1 MSEISP
7 EERMQAYLQKIAA
20 GPKLSKD
27 LTEEEAEDA
36 LSLILDGEVSQVR
49 MGVFL
54 IAARMKIETVPENIG
69 YWRALQK
76 RITPIKIGLDKLL
89 QIADP
94 FDGFQRI
101 PYFGFYAIPVIA
113 EMGLPVYGHSSLP
126 LPPKFGITFED
137 MLVNHYQVPE
147 SGYGEKRIQLL
158 KDKKFS
164 YINTGDSLPELEKLR
179 SIREEIVKR
188 PMLATLE
195 KILMPLQAEGKNFLA
210 TTYFH
215 RGYEVSLTEIG
226 KQSRFDRVIVG
237 NGMEGT
243 TLFGIHKEAKVFI
256 QDRDSE
262 TQNRSLTF
270 PEMYDEKTAKT
281 IAESHE
287 ALKEIKSN
295 RETLAKLGEKAL
307 KTGEGPATAQ
317 IASQS
322 ASLYH
327 LVNHLSSPQEGF
339 DSAMKILKSG
349 NCYEKLMKWVEEEKL
364 NPPNPCGNSQ

>member
-1 MSEISP
+1 MTEIFP
-7 EERMQAYLQKIAA
+7 EERMQGYLQKIAA

-27 LTEEEAEDA
+27 LTEDEAEDA
-36 LSLILDGEVSQVR
+36 LSLILDEKVSQVR
-49 MGVFL
+49 TGVFL

-76 RITPIKIGLDKLL
+76 KISPRKIGLDKLL

-113 EMGLPVYGHSSLP
+113 EMGLPVYGHSALP

-137 MLVNHYQVPE
+137 LLVNHYQATP
-147 SGYGEKRIQLL
+147 SGKGEQRIQQIREF
-158 KDKKFS
+158 KFGF
-164 YINTGDSLPELEKLR
+164 INTGDCLPELEKLR
-179 SIREEIVKR
+179 TIRTEIVKR

-195 KILMPLQAEGKNFLA
+195 KILMPLKADSKNFLA

-215 RGYEVSLTEIG
+215 RGYEVSLTEIA
-226 KQSRFDRVIVG
+226 KRSLFDRVIVG

-256 QDRDSE
+256 QDGEDE
-262 TQNRSLTF
+262 TQSRSLIF
-270 PEMYDEKTAKT
+270 SKMFDEKTVKQ

-287 ALKEIKSN
+287 ALKETESQ
-295 RETLAKLGEKAL
+295 RETIAKLGEQAL
-307 KTGEGPATAQ
+307 KKGEGPAAIQ
-317 IASQS
+317 IASQ
-322 ASLYH
+322 ASCLCH
-327 LVNHLSSPQEGF
+327 LADIFQSPQEGF
-339 DSAMKILKSG
+339 EVAIKILNSG
-349 NCYEKLMKWVEEEKL
+349 ICYERLMQWVESL
-364 NPPNPCGNSQ
+364 NSSQA

>member
-1 MSEISP
+1 MTENLP
-7 EERMQAYLQKIAA
+7 DNRMQAYLQKIAA

-27 LTEEEAEDA
+27 LTEDEAEDA
-36 LSLILDGEVSQVR
+36 LSLILDGKVSQVR

-76 RITPIKIGLDKLL
+76 KMPPKKVGLDKLL

-101 PYFGFYAIPVIA
+101 PYFGFYAIPIIA
-113 EMGLPVYGHSSLP
+113 ELGLPVYGHSALP

-137 MLVNHYQVPE
+137 ILINHYQVSQAGTGEQRIKQIQE
-147 SGYGEKRIQLL
+147 S
-158 KDKKFS
+158 KFG
-164 YINTGDSLPELEKLR
+164 YINTGDCFPALENLR
-179 SIREEIVKR
+179 SIRTEIVKR

-195 KILMPLQAEGKNFLA
+195 KILMPLQAESKNFLA

-226 KQSRFDRVIVG
+226 KRSQFDRVIVG

-256 QDRDSE
+256 QNGESE
-262 TQNRSLTF
+262 TESCTLKYS
-270 PEMYDEKTAKT
+270 EMYDEETAKR

-287 ALKEIKSN
+287 ALKEMEPK
-295 RETLAKLGEKAL
+295 RETLADLGERAL
-307 KTGEGPATAQ
+307 KIGEGPAAIQ
-317 IASQS
+317 IASQ
-322 ASLYH
+322 AACLTH
-327 LVNHLSSPQEGF
+327 LTDIFKNPQEGF
-339 DSAMKILKSG
+339 DAAMKILESG
-349 NCYEKLMKWVEEEKL
+349 SCYEKLMQWIEPLKK
-364 NPPNPCGNSQ
+364 

>member
-1 MSEISP
+1 MTENLP
-7 EERMQAYLQKIAA
+7 DNRMQTYLQKIAA

-27 LTEEEAEDA
+27 LTEDEAEDA
-36 LSLILDGEVSQVR
+36 LSLILDGKVSQVR

-69 YWRALQK
+69 YWRALKK
-76 RITPIKIGLDKLL
+76 RMTSTQINLDKLL

-113 EMGLPVYGHSSLP
+113 ELGLPVYGHSALP

-137 MLVNHYQVPE
+137 LLINHYKVANSGNGEQRIKQIQE
-147 SGYGEKRIQLL
+147 S
-158 KDKKFS
+158 KFG
-164 YINTGDSLPELEKLR
+164 YINTGDCFPALEKLR
-179 SIREEIVKR
+179 PIRTEIVKR

-226 KQSRFDRVIVG
+226 KRSQFDRVIVG

-243 TLFGIHKEAKVFI
+243 TLFGIHKETKVFI
-256 QDRDSE
+256 QNGESE
-262 TQNRSLTF
+262 TESRSLKYS
-270 PEMYDEKTAKT
+270 EMYEEETAQK

-287 ALKEIKSN
+287 NLKEIESK
-295 RETLAKLGEKAL
+295 RETLAELGERAL
-307 KTGEGPATAQ
+307 KTGEGPAAIQ
-317 IASQS
+317 IASQ
-322 ASLYH
+322 AACLTH
-327 LVNHLSSPQEGF
+327 LTDIFKNPQEGF
-339 DSAMKILKSG
+339 DTAMKILESG
-349 NCYEKLMKWVEEEKL
+349 SCYEKLMQWIEPLK
-364 NPPNPCGNSQ
+364 S